1 LILTLPGEMNAGT
14 LALSRTRERVP
25 NKVRRVRATYT
36 PLHVLKLCKGTERKM
51 NCENCAYYIYD
62 EEIEDYICDADMDED
77 DYAALL
83 ESRSKSC
90 PYWQNGDEYA
100 VVRHQM

>member
-1 LILTLPGEMNAGT
+1 MD
-14 LALSRTRERVP
+14 
-25 NKVRRVRATYT
+25 
-36 PLHVLKLCKGTERKM
+36 
-51 NCENCAYYIYD
+51 CENCAYFVYD
-62 EEIEDYICDADMDED
+62 EETEAYICDADMDED

-83 ESRSKSC
+83 ERRSKSC